1 LLDVIPL
8 SLGIETMGGVATH
21 LIDKNTT
28 IPASK
33 SQVFSTAADN
43 QTSVEIHIVQGER
56 PLASDN
62 KSLGRFILDGIP
74 PAPRGMPQVEVT
86 FDIDANGILNV
97 SAKDKASGKS
107 QSIKIEASSGLSK
120 EDIARMQKE
129 AEMNSEA
136 DAKKKELIEAKNIA
150 EQLVYT
156 SEKSLKDGG
165 DKVPADIKSNVE
177 AKIADLKKIKDGEDL
192 TAIKSATEA
201 LSGELQK
208 IGEAMAKQQQ
218 AQATENSQQKTENAE
233 EKKPEDGAKEEGS
246 ATEEKK

>member
-1 LLDVIPL
+1 
-8 SLGIETMGGVATH
+8 
-21 LIDKNTT
+21 
-28 IPASK
+28 
-33 SQVFSTAADN
+33 
-43 QTSVEIHIVQGER
+43 
-56 PLASDN
+56 
-62 KSLGRFILDGIP
+62 
-74 PAPRGMPQVEVT
+74 
-86 FDIDANGILNV
+86 
-97 SAKDKASGKS
+97 
-107 QSIKIEASSGLSK
+107 
-120 EDIARMQKE
+120 
-129 AEMNSEA
+129 MNSEA